1 MGITDVAVIVALVL
15 AAIDQVRA
23 KGQSTTHWSII
34 LICLAL
40 LWHLVP
46 Q

>member
-1 MGITDVAVIVALVL
+1 MGVPDIAVIIALVL
-15 AAIDQVRA
+15 AAIDQVTA
-23 KGQSTTHWSII
+23 KGKSTTHWSII
-34 LICLAL
+34 FICIAL